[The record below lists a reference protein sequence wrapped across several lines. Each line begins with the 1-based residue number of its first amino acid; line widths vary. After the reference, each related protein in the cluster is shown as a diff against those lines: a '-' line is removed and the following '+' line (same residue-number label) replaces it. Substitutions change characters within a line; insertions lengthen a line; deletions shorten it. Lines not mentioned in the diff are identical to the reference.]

1 MDSLVTGLANHQR
14 FPSSLFHDVR
24 PARYMP
30 LFVGVQIGH
39 LADVMHLACSH
50 QVTEFASVS
59 AESLRDLFAFR
70 LVEGGSRIH
79 EHGLF
84 VPFERKTTKA
94 SDQRLFLLPPFHRHL
109 QAPPLAIR
117 SSDGGLIAVKQ
128 DADTGL
134 VFGSQGM

>member
-1 MDSLVTGLANHQR
+1 MTGLANHQR
-14 FPSSLFHDVR
+14 FPSSLVHAVR
-24 PARYMP
+24 PAWHMS

-39 LADVMHLACSH
+39 LPDVVHLTCSQ

-79 EHGLF
+79 ENGLF

-94 SDQRLFLLPPFHRHL
+94 SNQRLFSFSPFYCHL

-117 SSDGGLIAVKQ
+117 SRDSRLIAVEQ
-128 DADTGL
+128 DTDAGL
-134 VFGSQGM
+134 VFGRQGM